1 MGIAKEVMKKRVKRG
16 GMNSYVILVSK
27 SGAEVMV
34 SATTKEQFLKNGWV
48 EKKETEK
55 KDKGVKN
62 GK

>member
-1 MGIAKEVMKKRVKRG
+1 MKKRVKRG